1 MRVPVYEEI
10 VLVNYDIMSIV
21 DLMRKSRVGKNPSY
35 LNLSSLEEKEVYLIL
50 ETLSEAFR
58 ILKISPYFPYPF
70 YVITPFYYPEIDI
83 PALKSTVELP
93 NHFRNKVKKLN
104 NKELDLVNK
113 TTTLSE
119 RIANQS
125 ITAKRRELRQKL
137 KDQKRLFHLCR
148 EQSFYEDI
156 LQKLKKQG
164 EGR

>member
-1 MRVPVYEEI
+1 MRVPIYEEI

-21 DLMRKSRVGKNPSY
+21 DLMRKSRVGKSPSY
-35 LNLSSLEEKEVYLIL
+35 INLSSFEEKEVYIIL

-70 YVITPFYYPEIDI
+70 YIISTFYYPEIDI
-83 PALKSTVELP
+83 PVLKSTVELP
-93 NHFRNKVKKLN
+93 NHFKNKVKKLN

-113 TTTLSE
+113 TATLSE
-119 RIANQS
+119 RISNQS

-137 KDQKRLFHLCR
+137 KEHKRLFHLCR

-156 LQKLKKQG
+156 LQNLKKLN